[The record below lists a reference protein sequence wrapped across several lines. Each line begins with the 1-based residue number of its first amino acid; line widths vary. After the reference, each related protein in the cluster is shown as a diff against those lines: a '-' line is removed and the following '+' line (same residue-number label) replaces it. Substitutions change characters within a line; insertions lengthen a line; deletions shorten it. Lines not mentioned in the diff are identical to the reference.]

1 MGNIKIKIIH
11 VYLEENMN
19 NLVDNFEKQDAPKD
33 VYHCECCGND
43 VTEDQ
48 WNNRQKMCYTCWF
61 KD

>member
-1 MGNIKIKIIH
+1 
-11 VYLEENMN
+11 MN